1 MVSETFTNLS
11 DEKKQKI
18 EKALLNEFST
28 YPLAKAQ
35 VARIVKD
42 AGIARGAFYKYFGD
56 LKDAYSYLYGL
67 AMKEVHMGSPARLRE
82 FDPEY
87 FYKMTVDF
95 IDKTENSIY
104 FDLIKLHLS
113 QNQAFIGEDE
123 RQKDAFL
130 NLNSQVWAAM
140 VLTHEAIDLALFDKK
155 NKDKILKRYHESLCL
170 LEGK

>member
-1 MVSETFTNLS
+1 MVSETFINLS

-18 EKALLNEFST
+18 EGALLKEFST

-56 LKDAYSYLYGL
+56 LKDSYIYLYSL
-67 AMKEVHMGSPARLRE
+67 AMKDVHMGPPARLRE
-82 FDPEY
+82 FDPEA
-87 FYKMTVDF
+87 FYKMTVD
-95 IDKTENSIY
+95 

-113 QNQAFIGEDE
+113 QNQAFLGDDKK
-123 RQKDAFL
+123 QKDAFL
-130 NLNSQVWAAM
+130 NLDSQVWAAM

-155 NKDKILKRYHESLCL
+155 NKEKILKRYHESLCL
-170 LEGK
+170 LQRK

>member
-1 MVSETFTNLS
+1 MVSETFINLS

-18 EKALLNEFST
+18 AQALLKEFST

-56 LKDAYSYLYGL
+56 LKDAYGYLYSL
-67 AMKEVHMGSPARLRE
+67 AMKEVHMGPPTRLKE
-82 FDPEY
+82 FDPEF
-87 FYKMTVDF
+87 FYKMTVNF
-95 IDKTENSIY
+95 IDQTENSIY

-123 RQKDAFL
+123 KQKDVF
-130 NLNSQVWAAM
+130 
-140 VLTHEAIDLALFDKK
+140 
-155 NKDKILKRYHESLCL
+155 
-170 LEGK
+170 

>member
-1 MVSETFTNLS
+1 MVSETFINLS

-18 EKALLNEFST
+18 AQALLKEFST

-56 LKDAYSYLYGL
+56 LKDAYGYLYSL
-67 AMKEVHMGSPARLRE
+67 AMKEVHMGPPTRL
-82 FDPEY
+82 
-87 FYKMTVDF
+87 
-95 IDKTENSIY
+95 
-104 FDLIKLHLS
+104 
-113 QNQAFIGEDE
+113 NQAFIGEDE
-123 RQKDAFL
+123 KQKDAFL

-155 NKDKILKRYHESLCL
+155 NKAKILKRYHESLCL
-170 LEGK
+170 LQRK

>member
-1 MVSETFTNLS
+1 MVSETFINLS

-18 EKALLNEFST
+18 AQALLKEFST

-56 LKDAYSYLYGL
+56 LKDAYGYLYSL
-67 AMKEVHMGSPARLRE
+67 AMKEVH
-82 FDPEY
+82 
-87 FYKMTVDF
+87 
-95 IDKTENSIY
+95 IY

-123 RQKDAFL
+123 KQKDAFL

-155 NKDKILKRYHESLCL
+155 NKAKILKRYHESLCL
-170 LEGK
+170 LQRK

>member
-1 MVSETFTNLS
+1 MVSETFINLS
-11 DEKKQKI
+11 DEKKTRI
-18 EKALLNEFST
+18 EKALLKEFST

-56 LKDAYSYLYGL
+56 LRDAYLYLYQL
-67 AMKEVHMGSPARLRE
+67 AMKEVHMGSPTRLKE
-82 FDPEY
+82 FDPDY
-87 FYKMTVDF
+87 FYQMTVNF
-95 IDKTENSIY
+95 INQTENSIY

-123 RQKDAFL
+123 KQKDAFL

>member
-1 MVSETFTNLS
+1 M
-11 DEKKQKI
+11 K
-18 EKALLNEFST
+18 EFST

-56 LKDAYSYLYGL
+56 LKDAYGYLYSL
-67 AMKEVHMGSPARLRE
+67 AMKEVHMGPPTRLKE
-82 FDPEY
+82 FDPE
-87 FYKMTVDF
+87 FFFFFTVNF
-95 IDKTENSIY
+95 IDQTENSIY

-123 RQKDAFL
+123 KQKDAFL

-155 NKDKILKRYHESLCL
+155 NKAKILKRYHESLCL
-170 LEGK
+170 LQRK

>member
-1 MVSETFTNLS
+1 MVSETFINLS

-18 EKALLNEFST
+18 AQALLKEFST

-56 LKDAYSYLYGL
+56 LKDAYGYLYSL
-67 AMKEVHMGSPARLRE
+67 AMKEVHMGPPTRLKE
-82 FDPEY
+82 FDPEF
-87 FYKMTVDF
+87 FYKMTVNF
-95 IDKTENSIY
+95 IDQTENSIY
-104 FDLIKLHLS
+104 FDLIK
-113 QNQAFIGEDE
+113 GEDE
-123 RQKDAFL
+123 KQKDAFL

-155 NKDKILKRYHESLCL
+155 NKAKILKRYHESLCL
-170 LEGK
+170 LQRK

>member
-1 MVSETFTNLS
+1 MVSETFINLS

-18 EKALLNEFST
+18 EKALLKEFST

-42 AGIARGAFYKYFGD
+42 AEIARGAFYKYFGD

-67 AMKEVHMGSPARLRE
+67 AMKEVHMGPPSRLRE
-82 FDPEY
+82 FDPEA

-95 IDKTENSIY
+95 INQTENSVY
-104 FDLIKLHLS
+104 LDLVKMHIS
-113 QNQAFIGEDE
+113 QNQAFIGEN
-123 RQKDAFL
+123 KKKKLAFL
-130 NLNSQVWAAM
+130 NLNSKVWAAM

>member
-1 MVSETFTNLS
+1 MVSETFRNLS
-11 DEKKQKI
+11 DEKKEKI
-18 EKALLNEFST
+18 AKALLKEFST
-28 YPLAKAQ
+28 YPLAKVQ

-42 AGIARGAFYKYFGD
+42 AGLARGAFYKYFGD
-56 LKDAYSYLYGL
+56 LKDAYGYLYSL
-67 AMKEVHMGSPARLRE
+67 AMKEVHMGPPTRLKE
-82 FDPEY
+82 FDPEF

-95 IDKTENSIY
+95 INQTENSIY

-123 RQKDAFL
+123 KQKDAFL

-155 NKDKILKRYHESLCL
+155 NKAKILKRYHESLCL
-170 LEGK
+170 LQRK

>member
-1 MVSETFTNLS
+1 MVSETFRNLS
-11 DEKKQKI
+11 DEKKEKI
-18 EKALLNEFST
+18 AKALLKEFST

-56 LKDAYSYLYGL
+56 FKDGYGYIYSL
-67 AMKEVHMGSPARLRE
+67 AMKEVHMGPPTRLKE
-82 FDPEY
+82 FDPEF

-95 IDKTENSIY
+95 INQTENSIY

-123 RQKDAFL
+123 KQKDAFL

-155 NKDKILKRYHESLCL
+155 NKAKILKRYHESLCL
-170 LEGK
+170 LQRK

>member
-1 MVSETFTNLS
+1 MVSETFINLS

-18 EKALLNEFST
+18 AQALLKEFST

-56 LKDAYSYLYGL
+56 LKDAYGYLYSL
-67 AMKEVHMGSPARLRE
+67 AMKEVHMGPPTRLKE
-82 FDPEY
+82 FDPEF
-87 FYKMTVDF
+87 FYKMTVNF
-95 IDKTENSIY
+95 IDQTENSIY

-123 RQKDAFL
+123 KQKDAFL
-130 NLNSQVWAAM
+130 NLNSQLWAAK
-140 VLTHEAIDLALFDKK
+140 VLTQAAIDIALFDKN
-155 NKDKILKRYHESLCL
+155 NKAKILKRYHESLCL
-170 LEGK
+170 LKRK

>member
-1 MVSETFTNLS
+1 MVSETFINLS

-18 EKALLNEFST
+18 EKALLKEFST

-56 LKDAYSYLYGL
+56 LKDSYSYLYSR
-67 AMKEVHMGSPARLRE
+67 AMKEIHMGSPARLKN

-87 FYKMTVDF
+87 FYKMTVNF
-95 IDKTENSIY
+95 INQTENSIY

-123 RQKDAFL
+123 RQKEAFL
-130 NLNSQVWAAM
+130 DLNSQVWSAM
-140 VLTHEAIDLALFDKK
+140 VLTHETIDLVLFDRK
-155 NKDKILKRYHESLCL
+155 NKEKILKRYYESLCL
-170 LEGK
+170 LQRK

>member
-1 MVSETFTNLS
+1 MVSETFINLS

-18 EKALLNEFST
+18 AQALLKEFST

-56 LKDAYSYLYGL
+56 LKDAYGYLYSL
-67 AMKEVHMGSPARLRE
+67 AMKEVHMGPPTRLKE
-82 FDPEY
+82 FDPEF
-87 FYKMTVDF
+87 FYKMTVNF
-95 IDKTENSIY
+95 IDQTENSIY

-123 RQKDAFL
+123 KQKD
-130 NLNSQVWAAM
+130 WAAM

-155 NKDKILKRYHESLCL
+155 NKAKILKRYHESLCL
-170 LEGK
+170 LQRK

>member
-1 MVSETFTNLS
+1 MVSETFRNLS
-11 DEKKQKI
+11 DEKKEKI
-18 EKALLNEFST
+18 AKALLKEFST
-28 YPLAKAQ
+28 CPLAKVQ

-56 LKDAYSYLYGL
+56 LKDAYGYLYSL
-67 AMKEVHMGSPARLRE
+67 AMKEVHMGPPTRLKE
-82 FDPEY
+82 FDPEF

-95 IDKTENSIY
+95 INQTENSIY

-123 RQKDAFL
+123 KQKDAFL

-155 NKDKILKRYHESLCL
+155 NKAKILKRYHESLCL
-170 LEGK
+170 LQRK

>member
-1 MVSETFTNLS
+1 MVSETFINLS

-18 EKALLNEFST
+18 EGALLKEFST

-56 LKDAYSYLYGL
+56 LKDSYIYLYSL
-67 AMKEVHMGSPARLRE
+67 AMKDVHMGPPARLRE
-82 FDPEY
+82 FDPEA

-95 IDKTENSIY
+95 INQT
-104 FDLIKLHLS
+104 
-113 QNQAFIGEDE
+113 QAFLGDDKN
-123 RQKDAFL
+123 QKDAFL
-130 NLNSQVWAAM
+130 NLDSQVWAAM

-155 NKDKILKRYHESLCL
+155 NKEKILKRYHESLCL
-170 LEGK
+170 LQRK

>member
-1 MVSETFTNLS
+1 MVSETFRNLS
-11 DEKKQKI
+11 DEKKEKI
-18 EKALLNEFST
+18 AKALLKEFST

-56 LKDAYSYLYGL
+56 LKDAYGYLYSL
-67 AMKEVHMGSPARLRE
+67 AMKEVHMGPPTRLKE
-82 FDPEY
+82 FDPEF

-95 IDKTENSIY
+95 INQTENSIY

-123 RQKDAFL
+123 KQKDAFL

-140 VLTHEAIDLALFDKK
+140 VLTHEA
-155 NKDKILKRYHESLCL
+155 
-170 LEGK
+170 

>member
-1 MVSETFTNLS
+1 MVSETFINLS

-18 EKALLNEFST
+18 AQALLKEFST

-56 LKDAYSYLYGL
+56 LKDAYGYLYSL
-67 AMKEVHMGSPARLRE
+67 AMKEVHMGPPTRLKE
-82 FDPEY
+82 FDPEF
-87 FYKMTVDF
+87 FYKMTVNF
-95 IDKTENSIY
+95 IDQTENSIY
-104 FDLIKLHLS
+104 FYLIKFQIS

-123 RQKDAFL
+123 KQKDAFL

-155 NKDKILKRYHESLCL
+155 NKAKILKRYHESLCL
-170 LEGK
+170 LQRK